1 MADVKVPSVGESVQE
16 GVIFKWHKKTGD
28 YVNRDEVI
36 VELETDKATVEVVAQ
51 DSGLLTTSVKEG
63 DTVKV
68 GQVIAQLDTAAAK
81 PAGGAAPAKS
91 ASPSPT
97 PVAAAATPAPAPAA
111 SGNSSH
117 LSPAVNRMVR
127 ENKLDASQIAASG
140 RGGRLTKGDVIQH
153 MDGGGA
159 APAPA
164 AAPVMHTIA
173 PRVAGQRSE
182 RRVPMTT
189 LRKKI
194 AERMIHAQETAAIL
208 TTFNEVDMSA
218 VMNLRKTY
226 KESFQKKHNVGLG
239 FMSFFVK
246 ATIEALKDCPELN
259 GWIDGNEIV
268 YHDYYDVGVAVS
280 APKGLVVPVIR
291 DADSLSLA
299 DIEKTI
305 GNYGVKAKEGK
316 LSVDEMTGGT
326 FTISNGG
333 TFGSLMSTPILNP
346 PQSGI
351 LGMHAIKERAVV
363 VNGQVVARPMMYLAL
378 SYDHRIVDGKG
389 AVTFLV
395 KIKELIE
402 DPSRILLG
410 V

>member
-28 YVNRDEVI
+28 YVNRDEVL

-51 DSGLLTTSVKEG
+51 DSGVLTTSVKEG

-68 GQVIAQLDTAAAK
+68 GQVIAQLDTSAAK
-81 PAGGAAPAKS
+81 PAGGAAAPAK
-91 ASPSPT
+91 A
-97 PVAAAATPAPAPAA
+97 APAPAA
-111 SGNSSH
+111 PTPAAPAPAAAPAPSSSANASH
-117 LSPAVNRMVR
+117 LSPAVNRMVT

-153 MDGGGA
+153 MEGGST

-173 PRVAGQRSE
+173 PRTVGQRTE

-194 AERMIHAQETAAIL
+194 AERMIHAQDTAAIL

-218 VMNLRKTY
+218 VMNLRKQY

-259 GWIDGNEIV
+259 GWIDGNDIV

-291 DADSLSLA
+291 DA
-299 DIEKTI
+299 EKCL
-305 GNYGVKAKEGK
+305 VEH
-316 LSVDEMTGGT
+316 S
-326 FTISNGG
+326 
-333 TFGSLMSTPILNP
+333 P
-346 PQSGI
+346 
-351 LGMHAIKERAVV
+351 
-363 VNGQVVARPMMYLAL
+363 
-378 SYDHRIVDGKG
+378 
-389 AVTFLV
+389 FLTV
-395 KIKELIE
+395 EHS
-402 DPSRILLG
+402 DR
-410 V
+410 